1 MFEWNKKEA
10 PLKALAGLGG
20 GVGRGGGPTGD
31 SIYVDDVFSVDPY
44 VGNSSTQQ
52 ITNDVD
58 LSTEG
63 GMVMRGSVTISSGN
77 GNYGWIVNDTVN
89 GAGKRFWPARS
100 SNGLGTQSDSITS
113 FNTDGYTMGSNTFE
127 NYSSDNFVGYTFR
140 KCPKFF
146 DVVNYTGNGG
156 SQWISHSL
164 DAEIGAVLI
173 LCRDNG
179 NMTGGAFW
187 HHAGRGSSDGGYKFF
202 EISPAADASAFT
214 AQTQQFRVYNGT
226 AGFGLDPNLNGVNYT
241 AYVFA
246 KGDTD
251 AEVFGKNSD
260 ESIIKCGY
268 FTTTA
273 SVESISVELGW
284 EPGLVISK
292 CTSQTSGEASY
303 WYVHDFMRGFSRNQ
317 HGNIHLNPHSSTTAY
332 RNQEMKYYTG
342 YQTFPTG
349 FIFDDSSNGSYQ
361 GATGTHAYIAIRRPG
376 HKPSTTASK
385 LFQVYQQG
393 TGQNYID
400 IDYNITP
407 DLLLSK
413 KLNSNSNDNIAVFYD
428 RSRGSNKYLT
438 PTSTALETDTGT
450 LVRWDRKHKHMYVDN
465 DSSYNVISNGFT
477 YAHFLWKRSAKFFD
491 TVTWQGIDG
500 VDSQNVSHNLQVPP
514 EMVITK
520 MSHYNSSYGGDKWYV
535 YHKNLG
541 TDTGGSSDNYN
552 SVLGLNESG
561 SQISGSGN
569 GIFGSAPTATNLPFD
584 NPGYD
589 SLAVTGNSNAKYV
602 AYLFASLE
610 GVSKVGYYTGQS
622 SGSYV
627 ADTLGFT
634 PKFIMIKA
642 ADRSGDWIIFNSE
655 RGLIVGGTS
664 ANAVALNNTDNE
676 AQTSELDAIRATTNG
691 FTVNTSNASTDIN
704 ENGKK
709 YIYYAV
715 A

>member
-1 MFEWNKKEA
+1 MFNWDKKEA

-20 GVGRGGGPTGD
+20 GVGRGGGPAGD

-52 ITNDVD
+52 ITNGVD

-63 GMVMRGSVTISSGN
+63 GMVMRGSVTIDSGN

-127 NYSSDNFVGYTFR
+127 NYSSDYFVGYTFR

-146 DVVNYTGNGG
+146 DVVNYTGNGS
-156 SQWISHSL
+156 SQWIPHSL
-164 DAEIGAVLI
+164 DAAIGAVLI
-173 LCRDNG
+173 LCRDGG

-187 HHAGRGSSDGGYKFF
+187 HHVGRGNSDGGCKFF
-202 EISPAADASAFT
+202 EISPAADAVAFT
-214 AQTQQFRVYNGT
+214 AQAQQFRVYNGT

-241 AYVFA
+241 AYIFA

-260 ESIIKCGY
+260 ESIIKCGH

-273 SVESISVELGW
+273 STESISVELGW

-292 CTSQTSGEASY
+292 CTSQTGAEAGY
-303 WYVHDFMRGFSRNQ
+303 WYVHDFMRGFARNK
-317 HGNIHLNPHSSTTAY
+317 HGNIHLNPHNSTTAY
-332 RNQEMKYYTG
+332 RNQEIKYYAG

-349 FIFDDSSNGSYQ
+349 FIFDDNNNGSYQ

-393 TGQNYID
+393 TGANVVD
-400 IDYNITP
+400 INYNITP
-407 DLLLSK
+407 DLLISK
-413 KLNSNSNDNIAVFYD
+413 KLNSNSNDNMAVFYD

-438 PTSTALETDTGT
+438 STDTALETDTGNI
-450 LVRWDRKHKHMYVDN
+450 VRWDRKHKNMYVDN
-465 DSSYNVISNGFT
+465 DSSSVISNGFT

-491 TVTWQGIDG
+491 IVTWQGING
-500 VDSQNVSHNLQVPP
+500 VSSQNVSHNLQVPP
-514 EMVITK
+514 EMVISK
-520 MSHYNSSYGGDKWYV
+520 MSHFNSSYGGDKWYV
-535 YHKNLG
+535 YHKNAG
-541 TDTGGSSDNYN
+541 TDSGGSAAAWDSHLALNQDNAQV
-552 SVLGLNESG
+552 SSSG
-561 SQISGSGN
+561 Q

-584 NPGYD
+584 NPSGD
-589 SLAVTGNSNAKYV
+589 GLAVTGSIEAKYV

-622 SGSYV
+622 GGSYV

-642 ADRSGDWIIFNSE
+642 ADRTGKWIVFNSE
-655 RGLIVGGTS
+655 RGLTVGGTS
-664 ANAVALNNTDNE
+664 ATAVALNNFQNE
-676 AQTSELDAIRATTNG
+676 TQTSETDAIRATTDG
-691 FTVNTSNASTDIN
+691 FTVNTGNASTDIN

-709 YIYYAV
+709 YLYYAV

>member
-465 DSSYNVISNGFT
+465 DSGYNVISNGFT
-477 YAHFLWKRSAKFFD
+477 YAHFLWKRSGFFD

-634 PKFIMIKA
+634 PKFIMIKSH
-642 ADRSGDWIIFNSE
+642 RSGDWIIFNSE

>member
-1 MFEWNKKEA
+1 MLEWNKKEA

-31 SIYVDDVFSVDPY
+31 SIYVDDVFSIDPY

-52 ITNDVD
+52 ITNGVD

-63 GMVMRGSVTISSGN
+63 GMVMRGSVTITSSN

-113 FNTDGYTMGSNTFE
+113 FNTDGYTMGSNAFE

-173 LCRDNG
+173 LCRDSG

-202 EISPAADASAFT
+202 EISPAADSVAFSA
-214 AQTQQFRVYNGT
+214 QSQQFRVYNGT

-251 AEVFGKNSD
+251 AEVFGENLD
-260 ESIIKCGY
+260 ESIIKCGH
-268 FTTTA
+268 FTTT
-273 SVESISVELGW
+273 SSTESISVELGW

-292 CTSQTSGEASY
+292 CTSVTSAEAGY

-317 HGNIHLNPHSSTTAY
+317 HGNIHLNPHNSTTAY
-332 RNQEMKYYTG
+332 RNQEMKNYTG

-349 FIFDDSSNGSYQ
+349 FIFDDSNNGSYQ

-393 TGQNYID
+393 TGANSPD

-407 DLLLSK
+407 DLFLSK
-413 KLNSNSNDNIAVFYD
+413 KLNSASNDNIAVFYD

-438 PTSTALETDTGT
+438 PTSTALETDTGN
-450 LVRWDRKHKHMYVDN
+450 LVKWDRKHKNIYVDT
-465 DSSYNVISNGFT
+465 DSNYNVISNGFT

-500 VDSQNVSHNLQVPP
+500 VGSQNVSHNLQVPP

-561 SQISGSGN
+561 SQTSGSGS

-610 GVSKVGYYTGQS
+610 GVSKLGYYTGQS

-655 RGLIVGGTS
+655 RGLTVGGTS
-664 ANAVALNNTDNE
+664 ATAVALNNTANE
-676 AQTSELDAIRATTNG
+676 TQTSETDAIRATTNG
-691 FTVNTSNASTDIN
+691 FTVNTGNASTHIN

>member
-31 SIYVDDVFSVDPY
+31 SIYVDDVFSIDPY

-52 ITNDVD
+52 ITNGVD

-63 GMVMRGSVTISSGN
+63 GMVMRGSVTITSSN

-113 FNTDGYTMGSNTFE
+113 FNTDGYTMGSNAFE

-173 LCRDNG
+173 LCRDSG

-202 EISPAADASAFT
+202 EISPAADSVAFSA
-214 AQTQQFRVYNGT
+214 QSQQFRVYNGT

-251 AEVFGKNSD
+251 AEVFGENLD
-260 ESIIKCGY
+260 ESIIKCGH
-268 FTTTA
+268 FTTT
-273 SVESISVELGW
+273 SSTESISVELGW

-292 CTSQTSGEASY
+292 CTSVTSAEAGY

-317 HGNIHLNPHSSTTAY
+317 HGNIHLNPHNSTTAY
-332 RNQEMKYYTG
+332 RNQEMKNYTG

-349 FIFDDSSNGSYQ
+349 FIFDDSNNGSYQ

-393 TGQNYID
+393 TGANSPD

-407 DLLLSK
+407 DLFLSK

-438 PTSTALETDTGT
+438 PTSTALETDTGN
-450 LVRWDRKHKHMYVDN
+450 LVKWDRKHKNIYVDT
-465 DSSYNVISNGFT
+465 DSSYDVISNGFT

-500 VDSQNVSHNLQVPP
+500 VGSQNVSHNLQVPP

-561 SQISGSGN
+561 SQTSGSGS

-610 GVSKVGYYTGQS
+610 GVSKLGYYTGQS

-655 RGLIVGGTS
+655 RGLTVGGTS
-664 ANAVALNNTDNE
+664 ATAVALNNTANE
-676 AQTSELDAIRATTNG
+676 TQTSETDAIRATTNG
-691 FTVNTSNASTDIN
+691 FTVNTGNASTHIN